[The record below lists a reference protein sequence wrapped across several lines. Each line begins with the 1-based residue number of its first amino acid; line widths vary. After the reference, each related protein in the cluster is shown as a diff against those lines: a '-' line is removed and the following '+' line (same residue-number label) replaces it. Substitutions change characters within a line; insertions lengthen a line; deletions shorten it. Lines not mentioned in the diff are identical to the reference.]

1 MDQKLVINI
10 SPTEKRIALLEN
22 NQVTEILI
30 EREEQRSSVGNIYRG
45 VVSRV
50 LPGMNCAFVKV
61 GLERAAFLYGRDI
74 LDPTT
79 PPSSSL
85 VDAETFLEEDLS
97 VALSLPPQKPI
108 DQMLHEGQSIVVQ
121 VLKEPLG
128 TKGPRISMHL
138 SLPGRYLVL
147 LPRISHMGISR
158 RIESEAER
166 KRLRESVQPL
176 LPPQMG
182 VIVRTAAQ
190 GVSEAEIS
198 QDLLYLIKAWQTLEK
213 KITEPLDPTSKGIGL
228 LYADLPL
235 QLRVVRDWYCP
246 EVSEIVVDSRKAYKE
261 LHQFLLDTLPLAV
274 DKLRLHKDPIPV
286 FDLYDIELDLAGA
299 LDRKVILPSGGHL
312 IVDQTEALT
321 SFDVNTGKFVGTS
334 NARETIFKTNLEAAK
349 KVAEQLRLRN
359 IGGIIIIDFIDC
371 ETDEDRE
378 TLFAQFQ
385 QELKRDRA
393 RTHVLRISELGL
405 VQMTRKRTADSLGR
419 QLLQECPY
427 CMGNGQVRRLET
439 EGTDLLR
446 EVRRISLQTGEKNVN
461 IHAREDLI
469 HWVKTHEHDALAS
482 LQDRQGLHIRFTP
495 SSFQLEMLR
504 ESQYEVSVEK

>member
-1 MDQKLVINI
+1 MNQKLVINI

-22 NQVTEILI
+22 NQVAEILI
-30 EREEQRSSVGNIYRG
+30 EREEQRTSVGNIYRG

-50 LPGMNCAFVKV
+50 LPGMNCAFVKI

-74 LDPTT
+74 LDPAM
-79 PPSSSL
+79 PLDSEL
-85 VDAETFLEEDLS
+85 EAEAFLGEELPLLS
-97 VALSLPPQKPI
+97 RIPQKPI
-108 DQMLHEGQSIVVQ
+108 AELLHEGHYIVVQ

-128 TKGPRISMHL
+128 TKGPRISMNL

-147 LPRISHMGISR
+147 LPHVSHLGISR
-158 RIESEAER
+158 RIESEPER
-166 KRLRESVQPL
+166 KRLRETVQPL
-176 LPPQMG
+176 LPTQMG

-190 GVSEAEIS
+190 DVREEDLR
-198 QDLLYLIKAWQTLEK
+198 QDLLYLLKAWHSLEE
-213 KITEPLDPTSKGIGL
+213 KISTPSDSTAKSIGL
-228 LYADLPL
+228 LYAELPIH
-235 QLRVVRDWYCP
+235 LRVVRDWYSTH
-246 EVSEIVVDSRKAYKE
+246 VSEIVVDSRKTYKE
-261 LHQFLLDTLPLAV
+261 LHQFLSDTLPAAV

-299 LDRKVILPSGGHL
+299 LDRKVMLPSGGHL

-446 EVRRISLQTGEKNVN
+446 EIRRIILQTGEKNVT

-469 HWVKTHEHDALAS
+469 HWVETHERDALRT
-482 LQDRQGLHIRFTP
+482 LQEKQGLHIQFVP
-495 SSFQLEMLR
+495 SAFKLEMVR
-504 ESQYEVSVEK
+504 ESQYEVIVS